1 MLHCY
6 PVLLAG
12 GLGAR
17 LWPLSRALYPKQ
29 LLNVLGDQSLLQQT
43 ALRALEL
50 APAEQIITVTTL
62 AHYQPI
68 QDQLCE
74 VDPALS
80 RHILVEPEGRNT
92 TAAIGVAALYIQ
104 KLHPES
110 TLLVMPA
117 DHAVL
122 ADQPLVDTFKK
133 ALILAETGRIVTLG
147 IQPTRTETGFGY
159 VTVGEEISDTSNA
172 FEVDSFVEK
181 PDLEKAEKLVTHRE
195 VYWNSGIFIFTVHTI
210 IKEMRKY
217 AVNTLDLIKI
227 ASDNCVYKDGITT
240 FRSLDYSMI
249 PSLPIDKIIM
259 EHSENL
265 ALLPIDVGWSDVGS
279 WQRIWDISQKDANGV
294 STSGDVI
301 SENCHNSLL
310 QSEHRLLVGAGL
322 ESIAV
327 VETAD
332 AVLVT
337 KMGNDEDLRAAF
349 QQLQMLQREEVTRHL
364 KENRSWGSFQILM
377 QCPGFKIKELII
389 EPGGRLSLQSHKHR
403 TEHWVVVEGTAT
415 ITRGDHVEAL
425 RTNQST
431 YIAAGEIHRLEN
443 CTESILRV
451 IEVQCGA
458 LLSED
463 DIERYDDVYGRE
475 TNPGDPRD

>member
-29 LLNVLGDQSLLQQT
+29 LLTVSGDLSLLQQT

-50 APAEQIITVTTL
+50 APAEQIITVTTV

-68 QDQLCE
+68 RDQLCE

-80 RHILVEPEGRNT
+80 KHILVEPEGRNT
-92 TAAIGVAALYIQ
+92 TAAIGVASLYIQ

-122 ADQPLVDTFKK
+122 ADQPLVDTLKK

-159 VTVGEEISDTSNA
+159 VTAGEEISHTSNA
-172 FEVDSFVEK
+172 FEVESFIEK
-181 PDLEKAEKLVTHRE
+181 PDLETAEKLVTNGE

-217 AVNTLDLIKI
+217 AANTLNLIKI
-227 ASDNCVYKDGITT
+227 ASDNCAHNDGITT
-240 FRSLDYSMI
+240 FKSFDYSRI

-259 EHSENL
+259 EHSDNL
-265 ALLPIDVGWSDVGS
+265 ALLPIDVDWSDVGS
-279 WQRIWDISQKDANGV
+279 WQRIWDIRQKDRDGV
-294 STSGDVI
+294 SIFGDVI

-322 ESIAV
+322 EGIAV

-337 KMGNDEDLRAAF
+337 KMGDDDDLRAAF
-349 QQLQMLQREEVTRHL
+349 QQLQMLQRQEVARHL
-364 KENRSWGSFQILM
+364 KENRPWGSFQTLM
-377 QCPGFKIKELII
+377 ECPGFKIKELII
-389 EPGGRLSLQSHKHR
+389 EPGGRLSLQSHQHR

-415 ITRGDHVEAL
+415 ITRGDHVESL
-425 RTNQST
+425 QTNQST
-431 YIAAGEIHRLEN
+431 YIAAREIHRLEN
-443 CTESILRV
+443 CTDSILRV
-451 IEVQCGA
+451 IEVQCGG
-458 LLSED
+458 LLSEN
-463 DIERYDDVYGRE
+463 DIERYDDFYGRE
-475 TNPGDPRD
+475 PKPGGPPD